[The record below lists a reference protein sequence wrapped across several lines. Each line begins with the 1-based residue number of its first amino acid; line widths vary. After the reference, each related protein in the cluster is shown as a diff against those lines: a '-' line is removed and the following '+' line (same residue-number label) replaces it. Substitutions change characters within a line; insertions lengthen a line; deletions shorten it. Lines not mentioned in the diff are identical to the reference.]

1 MDNRKIFI
9 GNLDFNITENELKR
23 FLSGY
28 GSVVNLKLYQKKGYA
43 FAEMSTDEE
52 ASAAVKKLDGFNF
65 KNREIRASLVI
76 KKNKAKSATARRF
89 REKGAAF
96 AAKKRAEEAAG
107 KKRNEESRGSSR
119 SKPGERGRGFSSSG
133 SRPGTGYKSG
143 NSRSSG
149 YTGRSEEG
157 TDERRSGSRF
167 ERDSRDRDG
176 VSGSGRPERKGWAG
190 KPAYSSKSSRYGKD
204 AGEEYR
210 EDSGRRYERKNLSS
224 GGGYPGGFKREKG
237 GSAGAQ
243 VRVWTASKPAGSKR
257 REDAPERERP
267 ERRTDFSDR
276 GDSGDSSQRMSRT
289 QGGRNHSSNR
299 SGTSSGSYR
308 GGTGRRNVSNPSG
321 GKTRGA
327 SGDRRPKGRPGRG

>member
-9 GNLDFNITENELKR
+9 GNLDFNISENELKR

-89 REKGAAF
+89 RETGAAF
-96 AAKKRAEEAAG
+96 AAKKRAEESAG

-119 SKPGERGRGFSSSG
+119 SKPGERGRGFASSG

-149 YTGRSEEG
+149 YTGRSDEG
-157 TDERRSGSRF
+157 ADERRSGSRF

-176 VSGSGRPERKGWAG
+176 GSESGRPERKGWAG
-190 KPAYSSKSSRYGKD
+190 KPVYSSKSSRYGKD

-210 EDSGRRYERKNLSS
+210 EDSGRRYGSKKSS
-224 GGGYPGGFKREKG
+224 AGGGYPGGFKREKR

-243 VRVWTASKPAGSKR
+243 VRVWTASKPAGFKK

-267 ERRTDFSDR
+267 KRRADSFDR
-276 GDSGDSSQRMSRT
+276 GDAGDSSQRMSRT
-289 QGGRNHSSNR
+289 PGGRGNPSNR
-299 SGTSSGSYR
+299 SGASSGFNR
-308 GGTGRRNVSNPSG
+308 GGTGRRNVSGNPGRASG
-321 GKTRGA
+321 GRN
-327 SGDRRPKGRPGRG
+327 PKGRSGRG